1 MNRNSSCN
9 KLNKICHLNANQFSR
24 MYNCP
29 TELEEYSAL
38 LPRVYKSSM
47 EPLSITQK
55 QPPEV
60 YNSLFNKDA
69 DLKTGNFVK
78 RRLQYRCFPVKFS
91 KFLKTPI
98 LKNICERLLLI
109 TPNQRQAETF
119 SCIGTTNYLQM
130 SIYSGFH

>member
-1 MNRNSSCN
+1 MSILIEYTNWSFKKDIRPTFTFEGVNRNSSCN
-9 KLNKICHLNANQFSR
+9 KLSKICHLNANQFSR

-60 YNSLFNKDA
+60 YNFLFNKDA

-78 RRLQYRCFPVKFS
+78 KRL
-91 KFLKTPI
+91 
-98 LKNICERLLLI
+98 
-109 TPNQRQAETF
+109 
-119 SCIGTTNYLQM
+119 
-130 SIYSGFH
+130 